1 QLLKMEKSI
10 PNRATYLKVVE
21 KSSKQFIMSAR
32 RNPWNLIP
40 PYWYA
45 KNPGGGRKVGDHY
58 YTYFTLYPETDL
70 GNNTDILGRA
80 LVLLEAK
87 DLVSFKQ
94 DCIDIA
100 LHQVEWVLGC
110 NPFNAST
117 CEGIGYNQYQMLINS
132 DEFLPP
138 VPQIPGAVQTGFCSV
153 VGTDNPQ
160 LGIEKVSVE
169 YDMPATSTLIWV
181 IKKLLEC

>member
-1 QLLKMEKSI
+1 MDEYI
-10 PNRATYLKVVE
+10 PHKETYLKVIE
-21 KSSKQFIMSAR
+21 KAAKQYILSAKK
-32 RNPWNLIP
+32 NPWNLIP
-40 PYWYA
+40 SYWYV
-45 KNPGGGRKVGDHY
+45 KDPGGARPVGKYY

-87 DLVSFKQ
+87 DLVGFSKECV
-94 DCIDIA
+94 DTA

-117 CEGIGYNQYQMLINS
+117 CEGVGYNQYQMLVNS

-160 LGIEKVSVE
+160 LGVQKVSVE